1 MMETK
6 DWHELVFLENLAQQY
21 PSRDAA
27 ILEIAALEAQ
37 LKLPKPV
44 VHVIS
49 DIHGEYKKLRH
60 VVNNGSG
67 KLRPLIDELFS
78 EERSEVERAELLAT
92 IYYPMELMDSLSH
105 IMKGCDRR
113 LQWVKKTL
121 RAQIKLARYL
131 ARGLRNKDVLALI
144 DREWREFFY
153 EMLYEPVAG
162 RGEIYMDARI
172 ASLAENDRDLAAV
185 RRCSRLVRNISTQEL
200 IVAGDLGDRGPRID
214 RVIDFL
220 QRLPRVSMLWGN
232 HDVSWMG
239 ACLGHEALIAN
250 VLRISLRYRRL
261 FQLEEGYGLLLLPLE
276 QLAQKIYGND
286 SAERFFSK
294 GHGMR
299 DSLLVARMQKAIAI
313 IQFKLE
319 GQLTQK
325 YPEWG
330 MEERNLLHRIDYEK
344 GTVQIEGKTYELLD
358 TVFPTIDPQNP
369 YELSGDEKLCMDRLR
384 QSFVLSNKLWHHMSW
399 MERIGS
405 MYTVRDGVVIFHACM
420 PVDENGEWL
429 KLEIDGQEV
438 AGRKMYDAFDT
449 IIRRAFRKGA
459 NKADDDID
467 WFWYLWAAPDSPLF
481 GKDKMTTFE
490 GYFVAE
496 KETHIEK
503 KNAYFSLIQE
513 YPFCCRL
520 GREMGAR
527 AEDEVLIVNG
537 HVPVKV
543 DEGEEPVKQSGN
555 AVIIDGAFSEAYGDR
570 GYTLV
575 MGPQEITLAEH
586 HHFESIHDVIKND
599 RDVIPK
605 VMTILPYEKRRL
617 VEDTEEG
624 EKIKEQVVAL
634 KRLVYA
640 YDEGL
645 IREKSVK

>member
-1 MMETK
+1 METK